1 MKRIQAI
8 PEKMHALVLHAPH
21 DLRYEEVQVPQ
32 INEDEILVRVKSCG
46 ICAGDLKA
54 VHGAAMFWGGG
65 VLPKWIDEPV
75 ILGPEVVG
83 EVVAI
88 GDAAAKRTGLELG
101 DLSIAEQIIPC
112 GECYF
117 CKRGYTWMC
126 EKQNIYGAKKNE
138 SDGGMAEYMKYPKNA
153 VVHKVPASIPAW
165 QAAMI
170 EPASCAA
177 HTIERAD
184 IGINDVV
191 VIAGLGPIGLC
202 KLQFA
207 KMRTPKT
214 LIAIDLNNKRLELA
228 RKLGADY
235 TFNPKEMDVIQAVK
249 DLTGGYGCDIYI
261 HDSGSPAGV
270 RQGLQ
275 MLRKLGK
282 FVEFSVFAD
291 ETSVDWSIIGDRK
304 ELTILGSHI
313 SGHDGYEVAIR
324 SIADGSL
331 KVDDIVTHRYGL
343 EAFEEAYRTAE
354 AAVDSIK
361 IVFEP

>member
-1 MKRIQAI
+1 
-8 PEKMHALVLHAPH
+8 
-21 DLRYEEVQVPQ
+21 
-32 INEDEILVRVKSCG
+32 
-46 ICAGDLKA
+46 
-54 VHGAAMFWGGG
+54 
-65 VLPKWIDEPV
+65 
-75 ILGPEVVG
+75 
-83 EVVAI
+83 
-88 GDAAAKRTGLELG
+88 
-101 DLSIAEQIIPC
+101 
-112 GECYF
+112 
-117 CKRGYTWMC
+117 
-126 EKQNIYGAKKNE
+126 
-138 SDGGMAEYMKYPKNA
+138 
-153 VVHKVPASIPAW
+153 
-165 QAAMI
+165 MI

-207 KMRTPKT
+207 KMRTPKM

-228 RKLGADY
+228 KRLGADY
-235 TFNPKEMDVIQAVK
+235 TFNPREVDAIQAVK

-282 FVEFSVFAD
+282 FIEFSVFAE

-304 ELTILGSHI
+304 ELTILGAHI

-324 SIADGSL
+324 SIANGSL
-331 KVDDIVTHRYGL
+331 KVDEIVTHRFAL
-343 EAFEEAYRTAE
+343 QDFEAAYKVAE
-354 AAVDSIK
+354 AATESIK
-361 IVFEP
+361 IVLEP